1 MQLCSAFSKF
11 PVNVLS
17 YFYNLKSKKKKTV
30 KRKVK
35 KIIAKK
41 M

>member
-17 YFYNLKSKKKKTV
+17 YFYNLKSKKKKDSE
-30 KRKVK
+30 K
-35 KIIAKK
+35 KSEKNYS
-41 M
+41 